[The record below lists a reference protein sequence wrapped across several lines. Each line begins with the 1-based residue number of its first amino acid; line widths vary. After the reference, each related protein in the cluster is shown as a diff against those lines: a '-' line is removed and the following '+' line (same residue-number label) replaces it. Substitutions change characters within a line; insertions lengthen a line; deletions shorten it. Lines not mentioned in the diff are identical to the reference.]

1 MRDASRRFPNK
12 TLSMV
17 WLGSDAI
24 EFDVRDYDPAV
35 VLLNGFYAPSAKL
48 PHGSRHMPNDL
59 ADRRAPRFTK
69 PEHDSRGDGFLSF
82 SPGLL
87 GKNATVHQCRLFQ
100 VCIDHVCQDGFVLS
114 IAVPHEIL
122 AHSCYQLRFV
132 AANRAIDLLE
142 PNASPTAA
150 NVPIVLEVSV

>member
-1 MRDASRRFPNK
+1 MRDASRRFPDK
-12 TLSMV
+12 TFSMV
-17 WLGSDAI
+17 RLEGDAV
-24 EFDVRDYDPAV
+24 EFDMRDYDPAI
-35 VLLNGFYAPSAKL
+35 VLFNGFYAPSAKL

-114 IAVPHEIL
+114 ITVPDEIL
-122 AHSCYQLRFV
+122 AHSRYQLRLV